1 MNVLTGR
8 SGGDMT
14 VHGQVTVNGCEIGT
28 LMGDIS
34 AYVEQEDAFIPSL
47 TVIEQLMFRAL
58 LRMDKSYDKQ
68 QRIQRVKDVIRE
80 LSLTKCA
87 NTMIGDERIKG
98 ISGGERKR
106 VAFASEIL
114 TDPPLIFLDEPTS
127 GLDSYLARNLIQVL
141 KNMASRGRT
150 IVTTIHQPS
159 SEIFTMFDELLLMA
173 DGRVVFMGPTKDAML
188 LFRECGLQC
197 PTNYNP
203 ADFYLDN
210 LSIIPNQEDD
220 YVARTQ
226 GLVDAFERS
235 ENYQNIQN
243 YLEITKKRSLK
254 EFLESAP
261 AGNRR

>member
-1 MNVLTGR
+1 MGSSGAGKSTLMNVLTGR
-8 SGGDMT
+8 SGNEVS
-14 VHGQVTVNGCEIGT
+14 VHGQVTVNGCEIGS

-58 LRMDKSYDKQ
+58 LRMDKSYDKE

-98 ISGGERKR
+98 ISGGEKKR

-127 GLDSYLARNLIQVL
+127 GLDSYLAKNLIQVL

-150 IVTTIHQPS
+150 IITTIHQPS
-159 SEIFTMFDELLLMA
+159 SEIFTMFDE
-173 DGRVVFMGPTKDAML
+173 
-188 LFRECGLQC
+188 
-197 PTNYNP
+197 
-203 ADFYLDN
+203 
-210 LSIIPNQEDD
+210 
-220 YVARTQ
+220 
-226 GLVDAFERS
+226 
-235 ENYQNIQN
+235 
-243 YLEITKKRSLK
+243 
-254 EFLESAP
+254 
-261 AGNRR
+261 